1 MKKFKKT
8 LLILSALSLSATLFS
23 CGEADSNNS
32 SDSGEEAKNTLV
44 SVMELLETLNNE
56 ETNNAVSVNVKTSER
71 KNDDVTETEETFSI
85 GSDHSS
91 ASQGNITHKRNGAV
105 MTSDTFKRRR
115 LKKTDTII
123 DNTKSSVYD
132 RIYMVTDYASNTLKS
147 DSMTIYYVFDTE
159 DEATEAGFSSG
170 YVLSEN
176 ANVATGAQAIGYLH
190 DTLLAQVV
198 NVPSFSAQDDAY
210 FYMTE
215 ENGST
220 KYTYSGVYT
229 EPGDLGDTNTNTVNA
244 SFYVKD
250 NRLTS
255 YSYSYKLVDKAD
267 GDSDDSNA
275 YISEITQEA
284 TINYGDRESISSD
297 INVDDYFLSEVSEV
311 QLYSSGI
318 PGKGYE
324 IEDPSLIS
332 QETNYISA
340 AAKVYSPT
348 TALDVTLTP
357 YRSSKQSVVKVD
369 GSYFE
374 VNGKGSADLTFKY
387 LAKTGNNQYSYKT
400 IKVPVTIIGAA
411 PKSFMVIESSN
422 YLNDDTLYL
431 GQTYTLSISTQPS
444 MAEQGYTYT
453 VSDEEAITVTKKDN
467 VLTVVPQ
474 KEADDVSIVLTSV
487 DGSLSQTLTYAVKK
501 DPTDDNKAYL
511 SSHTYD
517 AKTRVIGDED
527 KPMEFGYFYTDFT
540 CSSDG
545 TGYVYYAPYD
555 ENKNIIEDQKVKW
568 TFTYTISL
576 AKITFSDFEGPTKTN
591 DQNDQSG
598 LVFTDGIIKNNGAR
612 IEIYDANLKQLVF
625 IEK

>member
-1 MKKFKKT
+1 MKNYKKT
-8 LLILSALSLSATLFS
+8 LLILSALSLSSALFS
-23 CGEADSNNS
+23 CGEANSSANNS
-32 SDSGEEAKNTLV
+32 GDESKNTLV
-44 SVMELLETLNNE
+44 SVMEFLETLNNE
-56 ETNNAVSVNVKTSER
+56 ETNNAVSVNVKSSER
-71 KNDDVTETEETFSI
+71 KNDDITETEETFTI

-91 ASQGNITHKRNGAV
+91 ASEGSIAHKRNGSITA
-105 MTSDTFKRRR
+105 SDTFKRRR

-123 DNTKSSVYD
+123 DNAKSSVYE
-132 RIYMVTDYASNTLKS
+132 RVYMVTDYASNALKD

-159 DEATEAGFSSG
+159 DDATEKGFSSD
-170 YVLSEN
+170 YILSEN
-176 ANVATGAQAIGYLH
+176 CNVATGAQAIGYLH

-215 ENGST
+215 ENGSA
-220 KYTYSGVYT
+220 KYTYTGVYT

-244 SFYVKD
+244 TFYVKD

-255 YSYSYKLVDKAD
+255 YTYSYKLVDKAD
-267 GDSDDSNA
+267 SDSDDSNA

-284 TINYGDRESISSD
+284 TITYGDRSVITSD
-297 INVDDYFLSEVSEV
+297 INVDDYFLSDVTEV
-311 QLYSSGI
+311 QLYSSGV

-340 AAKVYSPT
+340 AAKAYSPS

-357 YRSSKQSVVKVD
+357 YRSSKQSVVKAN

-374 VNGKGSADLTFKY
+374 VNDKGSADLTFKY

-411 PKSFMVIESSN
+411 PKSFMIIESSN
-422 YLNDDTLYL
+422 YLDDDTLYL
-431 GQTYTLSISTQPS
+431 GQTYTFNVGTLPS
-444 MAEQGYTYT
+444 VAEQGYTYT
-453 VSDEEAITVTKKDN
+453 VSDEDVITVTKKDK
-467 VLTVVPQ
+467 VLTVTPQ
-474 KEADDVSIVLTSV
+474 KEADSVSIVLTSS
-487 DGSLSQTLTYAVKK
+487 DGTLSQAITYAVKK
-501 DPTDDNKAYL
+501 DPTEDNKAYL
-511 SSHTYD
+511 TSHTYD

-527 KPMEFGYFYTDFT
+527 KEMEYGYFYTDFT
-540 CSSDG
+540 CNSDG

-555 ENKNIIEDQKVKW
+555 DDKNIVEDQKVKW

-576 AKITFSDFEGPTKTN
+576 TKITFSDFEGPT
-591 DQNDQSG
+591 DGQSQ
-598 LVFTDGIIKNNGAR
+598 LAFTDGIIKNDGAR
-612 IEIYDANLKQLVF
+612 IEIYDGNLKKLVF